1 MERINDAKGKYRL
14 RFVFVMG
21 IALILVVAITIIIV
35 MEYFLVQ
42 TKLVAREVIQG
53 NSLFLLIMFGVCSI
67 IIGLSLVTILEKFIL
82 KPINGLLDGMEKLG
96 KGKYTT
102 RIDMGMIKEMK
113 QMSDCFNKLATE
125 LQNTELLRSD
135 FVNNFSH
142 ELKTP
147 LVSISGLISLM
158 KNEDL
163 PVDKRKKYLEIIEEE
178 TNRLAEITTN
188 MLNLSR
194 VEKQTILTDV
204 NKYNLSEQIRTCVLL
219 LERKWQKKDIEF
231 SLNFEEIFIEA
242 NEDMLKQVWINL
254 LDNAIK
260 FSNIKGTISVNLVE
274 TENEISVSVIN
285 NGSYI
290 TQREREKIFTKFYRG
305 ENSKAGEGNGIGLSI
320 VKNIVEKHK
329 GNIICESENDTTEFI
344 VTLPKS

>member
-1 MERINDAKGKYRL
+1 MDRINDTKGKYRL

-21 IALILVVAITIIIV
+21 IALILVIAITIVIV
-35 MEYFLVQ
+35 MEYCLVQ
-42 TKLVAREVIQG
+42 TKLVAREDIQG

-82 KPINGLLDGMEKLG
+82 KPINRLLDGMEKLG

-113 QMSDCFNKLATE
+113 QMSDCFNKLAME

-147 LVSISGLISLM
+147 LVSVSGLISLM

-163 PVDKRKKYLEIIEEE
+163 PADKRKKYLEIIEEE

-188 MLNLSR
+188 LLNLSR

-204 NKYNLSEQIRTCVLL
+204 TKYNLSEQIRTCVLL
-219 LERKWQKKDIEF
+219 LERKWQKKEIEF
-231 SLNFEEIFIEA
+231 SLNFDEIYINA

-260 FSNIKGTISVNLVE
+260 FSSANATIVVNVVE
-274 TENEISVSVIN
+274 TENDISVSVIN
-285 NGSYI
+285 SGSYI
-290 TQREREKIFTKFYRG
+290 AEMDREKIFTKFYRG
-305 ENSKAGEGNGIGLSI
+305 ENSKSGEGNGIGLSI
-320 VKNIVEKHK
+320 VKNIVEKHN
-329 GNIICESENDTTEFI
+329 GDIICNSENATTEFK
-344 VTLPKS
+344 VTLPKA